1 VSPFRRFDSIA
12 ALRGNGLRPELQA
25 LFERLAVE
33 SAFDTAVRPQ
43 PAYAERKGCSQRS
56 APKHTRTN
64 PGFSQACSGYLHRKS
79 TGFST
84 ESSTGFPQFFHR
96 LSTDSSP
103 GK

>member
-1 VSPFRRFDSIA
+1 
-12 ALRGNGLRPELQA
+12 LCGNGLRSELQA

-43 PAYAERKGCSQRS
+43 PAYAERK
-56 APKHTRTN
+56 
-64 PGFSQACSGYLHRKS
+64 GFSQACSGYLHRKS